1 MILQGAF
8 SAECKKVPFL
18 LKAMLMQLI
27 EIINAIEKIAPLA
40 AAASWDLSG
49 LQVAAAR
56 QEAAVLAVCLD
67 PTPSSISKALELGAE
82 CILSH
87 HPLLLKPVLPARLD
101 AYHEVLRLLLTAD
114 VPLYAAH
121 TSLDVNAR
129 GPAGWLARELE
140 LRNLAGFG
148 TDIRTAARRYASSR
162 IRPGR
167 RSAVL
172 PLL

>member
-1 MILQGAF
+1 MKPLSREPAADSRAAPYKVRTILPQASVFLLRRMILQGAF

-121 TSLDVNAR
+121 HL
-129 GPAGWLARELE
+129 
-140 LRNLAGFG
+140 F
-148 TDIRTAARRYASSR
+148 RR
-162 IRPGR
+162 
-167 RSAVL
+167 
-172 PLL
+172 

>member
-1 MILQGAF
+1 MPL
-8 SAECKKVPFL
+8 KKL
-18 LKAMLMQLI
+18 LLWLPRRPGISRACRLR
-27 EIINAIEKIAPLA
+27 PR
-40 AAASWDLSG
+40 D
-49 LQVAAAR
+49 

-121 TSLDVNAR
+121 HL
-129 GPAGWLARELE
+129 
-140 LRNLAGFG
+140 F
-148 TDIRTAARRYASSR
+148 RR
-162 IRPGR
+162 
-167 RSAVL
+167 
-172 PLL
+172 